1 MRSRTLSAWRPTGWP
16 AWLATCAAFALL
28 CAVIAYW
35 TMLALAPRAVI
46 APSRAAKEPRAL
58 PDLQF
63 VAQLFGVP
71 PNAGPAVAPP
81 SNIQVV
87 GIVAAGRKGAAILA
101 VDGKPGKPYAVGER
115 ITPSQLLAEV
125 RTDRVVIDTRGAT
138 SELPMPTRA
147 SLAVLTSGVGK
158 SRADAGAAPGAGA
171 GVPGVGMPG
180 PGAPGAVMPGPG
192 GPGAGMPGA
201 GGAEAVVMPP
211 PQGAVAPTPPPAA
224 MPSAVPLP
232 QGIVPVEPQRR
243 RSARND
249 GE

>member
-1 MRSRTLSAWRPTGWP
+1 MRSRTLTALRPTGWP

-35 TMLALAPRAVI
+35 TMLALAPPAVI

-87 GIVAAGRKGAAILA
+87 GIVAAGRRGAAILA

-125 RTDRVVIDTRGAT
+125 RADRVVIDTQGAT

-158 SRADAGAAPGAGA
+158 SRADAAAGTPAGVPAGAAAGTPA

-180 PGAPGAVMPGPG
+180 PGAPGAVMPG
-192 GPGAGMPGA
+192 A
-201 GGAEAVVMPP
+201 GGSEAVVMPP
-211 PQGAVAPTPPPAA
+211 PQSAVAPTPPPAA

-232 QGIVPVEPQRR
+232 PGIVPVEPQRR
-243 RSARND
+243 RGARND